1 MKRIIIGY
9 GVSKKIMEDI
19 GVTAPTIISALKFKT
34 RTNKAKKIRQR
45 AFQLGGI
52 VMEKVDNSNQ

>member
-19 GVTAPTIISALKFKT
+19 GVTAPTIIAALKYET
-34 RTNKAKKIRQR
+34 HTDKAKKIRQR
-45 AFQLGGI
+45 ALQLGGVEVKSI
-52 VMEKVDNSNQ
+52 

>member
-34 RTNKAKKIRQR
+34 HTKKAKKIRQR